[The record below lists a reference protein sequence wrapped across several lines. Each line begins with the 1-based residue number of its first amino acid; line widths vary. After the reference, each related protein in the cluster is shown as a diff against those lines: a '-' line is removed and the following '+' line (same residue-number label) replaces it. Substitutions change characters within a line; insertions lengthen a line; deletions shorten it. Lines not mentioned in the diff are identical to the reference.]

1 MKTQFNSASVRNE
14 VIEMQANDNQSI
26 NTNVSPRKPIDK
38 GVIALIAFFT
48 TLVTV
53 AIVISSLGL
62 TSNAY

>member
-1 MKTQFNSASVRNE
+1 MKTQFTSTSVRNE

-26 NTNVSPRKPIDK
+26 SANVFPRNPIDK

-48 TLVTV
+48 TLAV
-53 AIVISSLGL
+53 AAFVISSLGL

>member
-1 MKTQFNSASVRNE
+1 MKTSFNSQSVRNE
-14 VIEMQANDNQSI
+14 IFNIETETISEFKL
-26 NTNVSPRKPIDK
+26 SKKPIDK

-48 TLVTV
+48 VLITT